1 VRHGLVLRSGLPVD
15 TVQKPVNTGAGKGIT
30 CLSWKAGV
38 SMSMAETLQR
48 RLGRVPPRQMMRAA
62 PDDKYPLTEGD
73 IQWYLSFYE

>member
-1 VRHGLVLRSGLPVD
+1 MLRSGLPVD

-38 SMSMAETLQR
+38 SMSRAETLQR
-48 RLGRVPPRQMMRAA
+48 RLGRVPPRQVMRAA

-73 IQWYLSFYE
+73 IQWHLSFYE